1 MKKLFLVV
9 GVIFASLTPMI
20 KAETVKSAV
29 QISYD
34 AAGRKSCV
42 ATRMNEFAFFSLPAD
57 ACALG
62 VEGLEGPDRIVKTI
76 YDAAGQTRQVI
87 QAFGTP
93 YQRAYSTFVYS
104 SNGKIISA
112 IDANGNRSRMEYDPF
127 ERLKKIYY
135 PSTSA
140 PSGYYPSTP
149 ENAEATSGSW
159 NTNDFEEFDYDLNG
173 NRTYLRRRN
182 GYVINYIYDNLNQL
196 SIEDLPS
203 SPGNSDGVT
212 RDIYNSYRYDGL
224 LLRKSFAGFNGAGV
238 TYTYNGI
245 GQMTSAIDFFGRQLT
260 YSYSVAGAP
269 RTQITYPD
277 NLVVIQQY
285 DATGLPVSLVD
296 SQGQVV
302 FGLQY
307 NNFGQRSFLTRSPGL
322 VTTYTYDSLQ
332 RLSSL
337 SHDLNGTQDDVAYSF
352 SYNPAKQISSVSTST
367 ELYDYRET
375 SGSTE
380 NRSFDG
386 LNRDAALALAGGYDL
401 NGNMIKDVTRFMTY
415 DVYNRLISVATSST
429 SAPYITLSY
438 DPEGRL
444 SQMVA
449 NGVTTRFLYDGA
461 RLIAEYNSSGI
472 VVRRYIHGPGVDEP
486 VAWYEGAGTSDRRYF
501 VHNHQG
507 SVIAT
512 TDGSGNRQTLY
523 KYDPFGIPKNSNNL
537 EDWSGA
543 RFRYTGQIMLPD
555 AKLYYYKA
563 RVYDPKYGRFLQTDP
578 IGYKDDYNLYTYVGN
593 DPVNK
598 IDPTGLFGYY
608 PGFNELSAQFSNPA
622 VTSAVIDFTP
632 GVGDA
637 KAIGEAIAN
646 PSAINV
652 TAAVV
657 GMVPVVGDAVST
669 AMKTGKTVLSNSDNV
684 VRGGTNTA
692 DRFSNGS
699 GVTTNAD
706 GTLNGVSV
714 NSAPGASVEQLSQG
728 IPNGQV
734 GTTTVGEIRAA
745 GGDVIPSPT
754 ANNPNH
760 CTMCNISPQKAEELF
775 TPTIKNP
782 SR

>member
-1 MKKLFLVV
+1 
-9 GVIFASLTPMI
+9 MI

-598 IDPTGLFGYY
+598 NDPTGKFAWFAALLFIGGGITASAPANAPA
-608 PGFNELSAQFSNPA
+608 PGDIPQRMSGIDAVAAVIPAARLESAA
-622 VTSAVIDFTP
+622 VKVAENTAANSAVNAVKLEKQLASEAQTAKITSGNGTP
-632 GVGDA
+632 IAGAGTDTPLRASDRLAAEHGGNA
-637 KAIGEAIAN
+637 KDWSKVDGGN
-646 PSAINV
+646 H
-652 TAAVV
+652 TA
-657 GMVPVVGDAVST
+657 S
-669 AMKTGKTVLSNSDNV
+669 
-684 VRGGTNTA
+684 
-692 DRFSNGS
+692 
-699 GVTTNAD
+699 D
-706 GTLNGVSV
+706 GTKIETHGYQNQQTGQT
-714 NSAPGASVEQLSQG
+714 VELKTKLKDENQ
-728 IPNGQV
+728 
-734 GTTTVGEIRAA
+734 
-745 GGDVIPSPT
+745 
-754 ANNPNH
+754 
-760 CTMCNISPQKAEELF
+760 
-775 TPTIKNP
+775 
-782 SR
+782 